1 MKYDTHV
8 CLVSD
13 QATPNLMPA
22 LDENWRPRRVVLAT
36 SGEMNGNANHL
47 ERVLKKRGIVIE
59 RLIIGDAY
67 DYFGL
72 YDMFFN
78 FLDGKADKAAL
89 NVTGGTK
96 IMAMAAQEAFRDA
109 KAPVFYV
116 NAQTDEIFVF
126 GDRTRSASLSGKV
139 GLADFLE
146 AHGYTF
152 SDGKRPAKPDVSREQ
167 SDLTLRIVDGVERFG
182 PSLGELN
189 ALAAQA
195 RGSLTGRLE
204 ERQRDS
210 INLNAIIDLFV
221 EGGHIRRDNHS
232 LRFVSEES
240 RKFVGGGW
248 LEQHVYKAMSDI
260 AGPRHFTDFGMNMQI
275 LAPNGATANEIDG
288 AFLHR
293 NTLHLIECKA
303 ANLANTGNT
312 GDDKGTEAIYKLE
325 TLLKMGGLRTRGM
338 LIDYRGRLSIAHGRE
353 DKKRVE
359 ANSARAKAANIRIV
373 SGAAIKT
380 LKREIEEW
388 IAPK

>member
-8 CLVSD
+8 CLVSA
-13 QATPNLMPA
+13 QATPNLMA
-22 LDENWRPRRVVLAT
+22 AIDEKWRPRCVVLAT
-36 SGEMNGNANHL
+36 SREMSGNAIHL
-47 ERVLKKRGIVIE
+47 ERVLRRRGIVVE
-59 RLIIGDAY
+59 RLNIDDAY
-67 DYFGL
+67 DYFGI
-72 YDMFFN
+72 YDTFFN

-116 NAQTDEIFVF
+116 NAQTDEILVF
-126 GDRTRSASLSGKV
+126 GDRTRSESLSAKV
-139 GLADFLE
+139 GLADYLE

-152 SDGKRPAKPDVSREQ
+152 ADGKRPTKPAVTREQ

-189 ALAAQA
+189 ALAAQSK
-195 RGSLTGRLE
+195 GSLIGRLE

-210 INLNAIIDLFV
+210 ISLNAIIDLFV
-221 EGGHIRRDNHS
+221 EGKHIRRENHS
-232 LRFVSEES
+232 LRFASEES

-248 LEQHVYKAMSDI
+248 LEQHVYKAMADLAGTQHFSDY
-260 AGPRHFTDFGMNMQI
+260 GMNMQI
-275 LAPNGATANEIDG
+275 LAPNGATANELDG

-303 ANLANTGNT
+303 ANLASTGNS

-353 DKKRVE
+353 DKRRVE
-359 ANSARAKAANIRIV
+359 ANFARAKAANIRIV
-373 SGAAIKT
+373 SGAAIKS
-380 LKREIEEW
+380 LKSEISNW
-388 IAPK
+388 ITPE